1 MKKKYLL
8 FAVFLITA
16 NLSYSNFD
24 PKNFMQSNN
33 MIETTFTEKTV
44 RITCTEMSCKACKQ
58 SITKAINKLEG
69 IISLD
74 ISLEDKIISVV
85 IDESKTDEQSVLNA
99 IIGAGYE
106 AELIK

>member
-1 MKKKYLL
+1 MKKCIILMISL
-8 FAVFLITA
+8 FMIISFT
-16 NLSYSNFD
+16 NSFSNYSKSPN
-24 PKNFMQSNN
+24 K

-44 RITCTEMSCKACKQ
+44 KITCTEMSCKACKQ
-58 SITKAINKLEG
+58 SITKAISKLEG

-74 ISLEDKIISVV
+74 ISLENKIISVV

-99 IIGAGYE
+99 IIGAGYD